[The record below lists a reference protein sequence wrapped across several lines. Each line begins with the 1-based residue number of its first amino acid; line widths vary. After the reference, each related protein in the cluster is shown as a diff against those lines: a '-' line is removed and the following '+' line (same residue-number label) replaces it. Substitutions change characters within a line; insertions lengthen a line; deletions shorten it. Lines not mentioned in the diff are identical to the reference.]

1 MYEIKCLGRGG
12 QGSVTMA
19 RALAYAACI
28 EGKFGQCTQD
38 VAGIRRGAEMAGYA
52 RIGDERVPDRGIVIL
67 ADYLV
72 VLDSGLAETADL
84 DSQLKES
91 GKLLVNSPQD
101 LKFKHPS
108 VCVDATGIALKFLGV
123 PITNTT
129 MMGAFSAMTGL
140 VSLESIEEA
149 AREMILKKQSE
160 DKIKAN
166 MEAIRNTYEEVKKCL

>member
-19 RALAYAACI
+19 RVIAYAACI

-52 RIGDERVPDRGIVIL
+52 QIGDERVADRGIVIL

-84 DSQLKES
+84 DSQLKDN
-91 GKLLVNSPQD
+91 GKLIVNSSND
-101 LKFKHPS
+101 LTFKHPS
-108 VCVDATGIALKFLGV
+108 VCVDATAFALKYLGA

-129 MMGAFSAMTGL
+129 MMGAFSAVTGL

-149 AREMILKKQSE
+149 AKEMILKKQSE

-166 MEAIRNTYEEVKKCL
+166 MEAIRKTYDEVKKWL